1 MTLCLILNGCICIIF
16 NNFFY
21 ILFSTYIAL
30 HLNLAASPS
39 SDFVGE
45 WVRSIEAKYLIH
57 NIGVV
62 GTIRP
67 SFQ

>member
-1 MTLCLILNGCICIIF
+1 MTLCLILNAYICIIF

-39 SDFVGE
+39 HGFV
-45 WVRSIEAKYLIH
+45 
-57 NIGVV
+57 
-62 GTIRP
+62 
-67 SFQ
+67 